1 MYKKPTTN
9 RIGPITAII
18 GAVLLF
24 IGTYLHP
31 MDADPNIS
39 LAAFTEYA
47 ADRHWVASHLLQL
60 FGVISMAA
68 ALVLLS
74 RRLADGPAASWA
86 ALGMAGAVASLA
98 MASALQAVDGV
109 ALKIMVNSWA
119 AAPEPERASLFQA
132 AFGVRQI
139 EVGLASITSLLFGL
153 TVSIYGIALLRDRR
167 FPRWL
172 GALAIADGALTAIAG
187 VVMAYTGFS
196 DLAMVISMPA
206 GSLLIAWMVILGVY
220 AWKRTPF

>member
-86 ALGMAGAVASLA
+86 ALGMVGAVASLA
-98 MASALQAVDGV
+98 MASALQA
-109 ALKIMVNSWA
+109 ASTISA
-119 AAPEPERASLFQA
+119 ACDRRLPRTTRNPFPNLSFLCFIRDASLLPLHLSHRLKLTLY
-132 AFGVRQI
+132 VT
-139 EVGLASITSLLFGL
+139 TS
-153 TVSIYGIALLRDRR
+153 
-167 FPRWL
+167 
-172 GALAIADGALTAIAG
+172 
-187 VVMAYTGFS
+187 
-196 DLAMVISMPA
+196 
-206 GSLLIAWMVILGVY
+206 
-220 AWKRTPF
+220 